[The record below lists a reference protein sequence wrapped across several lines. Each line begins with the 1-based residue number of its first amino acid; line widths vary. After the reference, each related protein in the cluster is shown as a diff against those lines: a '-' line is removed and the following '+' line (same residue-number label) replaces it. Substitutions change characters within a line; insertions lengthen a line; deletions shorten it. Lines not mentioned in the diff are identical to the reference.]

1 MLQFLQTGKALYVL
15 AVVCGLGMISKLM
28 TSSLYKRLVKETGNM
43 ALTKNKNLRSL
54 KQKTENAFLL
64 NHGIRNA
71 SAYIEKQLYG
81 FRFMKISLDVWDNVS
96 MQAMILCFLV
106 GGIAAF
112 GAYWYRCDS
121 YYIVLYGTMGILS
134 GLFLVLVDNGANIS
148 LKRQQLADALVDYV
162 ENSPHFYRAGSA
174 AGQAERRWAGSTVE
188 QAEHRWVGSAVE
200 QKERLRGIGKHRR
213 TVMDEIEKTGNGDH
227 EAAAADAMNMSGVVR
242 MDAAEKEDHGNEK
255 KRSEKHV
262 PRLSRRLRRKALVAK
277 NGIKMEEG
285 AVGNMREHD
294 GGSGQN
300 GRGMTAVAGIMEPKN
315 MDGKRIQEEELAQSI
330 DSLKQSLDQ
339 IAACR
344 EQARRELQVVK
355 SSEQERVERAR
366 KELSAEDLKFL
377 GELLQEYLT

>member
-81 FRFMKISLDVWDNVS
+81 FRFMKISLDAWDNVS
-96 MQAMILCFLV
+96 VQAMILCFLV

-121 YYIVLYGTMGILS
+121 YYIVLYGTMGILA

-162 ENSPHFYRAGSA
+162 ENSPHFYRAG
-174 AGQAERRWAGSTVE
+174 GQSSEGNETER
-188 QAEHRWVGSAVE
+188 RWVGSVVG
-200 QKERLRGIGKHRR
+200 QKERLRGIAKYRR
-213 TVMDEIEKTGNGDH
+213 NVMDEIEETGNGDH
-227 EAAAADAMNMSGVVR
+227 EAAAADAKNMSGVVR

-262 PRLSRRLRRKALVAK
+262 PRLSRRLRRKALVAN
-277 NGIKMEEG
+277 NGMKMEEG
-285 AVGNMREHD
+285 AVENMREHD

-300 GRGMTAVAGIMEPKN
+300 GRCMTVGAGIMEPKT